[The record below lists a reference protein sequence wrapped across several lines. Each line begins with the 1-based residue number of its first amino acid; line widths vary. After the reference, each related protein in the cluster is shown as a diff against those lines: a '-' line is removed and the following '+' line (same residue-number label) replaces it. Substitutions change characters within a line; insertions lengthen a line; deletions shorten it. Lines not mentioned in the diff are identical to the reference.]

1 MKKNILTEIRTKF
14 DEKILEIRF
23 QNKILKRIQ
32 KLVTILHC
40 QSKVFL
46 GFFFFYNI
54 KSGFTSAE
62 FIRNKKR

>member
-32 KLVTILHC
+32 KLVTIYSTAS
-40 QSKVFL
+40 QKFFL
-46 GFFFFYNI
+46 DTF
-54 KSGFTSAE
+54 S
-62 FIRNKKR
+62 FII